1 MEKHD
6 FPRPSRFLTDMDDR
20 SEHELAERADP
31 SAAADVLPS
40 VRGAHVIAAQ
50 LGKLPSG
57 AGVYRMENPSG
68 AGVYRMEN
76 AKGETLYVGKA
87 KSLRKRVAAYTKPG
101 RLPER
106 LRRMVSQTVSLEAIS
121 THTAATSNSGASLAS
136 SALSVRLTAPA
147 DANGPKYSPLGDRT
161 RSTRT
166 RRRRP

>member
-6 FPRPSRFLTDMDDR
+6 FPRPN
-20 SEHELAERADP
+20 ELAERADP
-31 SAAADVLPS
+31 SAAADVAPS
-40 VRGAHVIAAQ
+40 VRGADVIAAQ
-50 LGKLPSG
+50 LGKL
-57 AGVYRMENPSG
+57 PSG

-106 LRRMVSQTVSLEAIS
+106 LRRMVSQTVSLEVIS
-121 THTAATSNSGASLAS
+121 THTAATSNS

-147 DANGPKYSPLGDRT
+147 DANGPKYSPLSDRT